1 MAAASNNFMNNP
13 SASAMT
19 AAAAAAAM
27 NAAMPHPMI
36 QVGIG
41 HRVSDFKIL
50 RI

>member
-27 NAAMPHPMI
+27 NVAMPHPMI
-36 QVGIG
+36 QVGTCLILA
-41 HRVSDFKIL
+41 IL
-50 RI
+50 RSLEY